1 MGILTMITPA
11 PDLGLLSV
19 AELRAAVGLAV
30 DDDSRD
36 ADLTV
41 LGLEVAGRIAS
52 FCGVA
57 PAGNAPTTLRE
68 EVVEE
73 VWRLGRPVA
82 SLVLSRR
89 FVSAVESATVGGVSA
104 DTDLL
109 ELDGPAGLLSRLD
122 SGDRYCRWPCGVKL
136 TVRYRAGF
144 STVPDDLKAA
154 GKDLLR
160 LMDSGAGRDPLLR
173 ARQVDGVG
181 RDEFQIA
188 SGMVMDGGLPKDI
201 ADRLSRFATVAI

>member
-1 MGILTMITPA
+1 MLTLITPA

-36 ADLTV
+36 AELTV

-73 VWRLGRPVA
+73 VWRLGQPA
-82 SLVLSRR
+82 SSLVLSRR
-89 FVSAVESATVGGVSA
+89 FASSIVSASVAGTAVDV
-104 DTDLL
+104 DLL
-109 ELDGPAGLLSRLD
+109 ELNGPAGLLGRLD
-122 SGDRYCRWPCGVKL
+122 AGDRPCAWPAGVRL
-136 TVRYRAGF
+136 TVRYTAGF

-154 GKDLLR
+154 AKDLLR

-173 ARQVDGVG
+173 AEHIEGATRL
-181 RDEFQIA
+181 EYQIA
-188 SGMVMDGGLPKDI
+188 SGMVMDGGMPKDI
-201 ADRLSRFATVAI
+201 ADRLSRFTTMAI